1 MGEVPASSPGP
12 SQPAPSSPGP
22 SQPAPSYSSSQT
34 EDSFDIGVLLE
45 PFSETDIEDTSGKE
59 DRISALPSPQT
70 NHPGAGASS
79 NTGSGAEEMEQL
91 VHKHKYKMVLADCHS
106 KEEQIMN
113 SVLMK
118 EEFARAGRD
127 FPQTAPFLSKEKALK
142 RVLDD
147 LITNENARKG
157 MNQGANLD
165 EIRLYT
171 LWLSKILNR
180 LYEEDQYYEYRSRQI
195 QARRSDVII
204 LGKIYETYKK
214 WNDHFSK

>member
-1 MGEVPASSPGP
+1 MDELSKAVVPFLP
-12 SQPAPSSPGP
+12 SLG
-22 SQPAPSYSSSQT
+22 
-34 EDSFDIGVLLE
+34 GMNGG
-45 PFSETDIEDTSGKE
+45 FS
-59 DRISALPSPQT
+59 SPQT
-70 NHPGAGASS
+70 PPPHSGLLAVLGVDKDSVNDTEMNHPGAGASS
-79 NTGSGAEEMEQL
+79 NTGSGAEEIEQL
-91 VHKHKYKMVLADCHS
+91 VHKHKYEKVLADCHS

-127 FPQTAPFLSKEKALK
+127 FPQTAPLLSKEEALR

-147 LITNENARKG
+147 VITNENARKG

-195 QARRSDVII
+195 KARRSDVII

-214 WNDHFSK
+214 WNDHFSN